1 MKKVFNNPFFANYK
15 VLDLHGETKNGIKA
29 LVNNFI
35 NEALLLKEKNIL
47 IVHGIGRGILRK
59 ELHNLLKENKKVKE
73 YKLDT
78 NNLGMTIIKLGDK
91 ND

>member
-15 VLDLHGETKNGIKA
+15 VLDLHGETKNGIKT

-73 YKLDT
+73 YKLDI
-78 NNLGMTIIKLGDK
+78 NNLGVTIIKLGDK

>member
-1 MKKVFNNPFFANYK
+1 MKKVFKNPFFANYK
-15 VLDLHGETKNGIKA
+15 VLDLHGETRSEIKL

-35 NEALLLKEKNIL
+35 NEALLLKEKNII
-47 IVHGIGRGILRK
+47 IVHRIGEGILRK

-78 NNLGMTIIKLGDK
+78 NNLGMTIVKLGNK